1 MEIKD
6 ERTLSRRRR
15 RQEGAGEDFLD
26 EHFEDPEH
34 SDILVEKQVKE
45 KRKKG

>member
-6 ERTLSRRRR
+6 ERTVSRRRR
-15 RQEGAGEDFLD
+15 RQKDAGEDFLD

-34 SDILVEKQVKE
+34 SDILIEKQVKE
-45 KRKKG
+45 KKRKE